1 MYSLNVVSQHTHKPV
16 VTAILTYIFL
26 LRGSKPGIDVDGGG
40 GRRGCHSRGGKGK
53 GELRDCVCYISQ
65 NRVVIETKVERILS
79 FESFAIA
86 VVFKPPSFYLFPP
99 SKVVKVWILIF
110 YERNQDETIKKNPTD
125 GRRSLSLSSL
135 FSSQLL
141 PTSHCI
147 LDAASTAFFAPYL
160 AVKTVIINKIA
171 NS

>member
-99 SKVVKVWILIF
+99 SKVVKVWILF
-110 YERNQDETIKKNPTD
+110 FTNETKMK
-125 GRRSLSLSSL
+125 
-135 FSSQLL
+135 QLKRIPQMVDVVFRCL
-141 PTSHCI
+141 RCSPLNCCQHP
-147 LDAASTAFFAPYL
+147 TAFSMPRL
-160 AVKTVIINKIA
+160 RPSSPPT
-171 NS
+171 